1 MTELFTY
8 LLKVNIALSLF
19 YLIYYFWLRKLTF
32 YTINRYFLIF
42 ALTFSTLYPL
52 IHIHVNQ
59 SSAEKPT
66 PVASNVMPVWEYE
79 YSANQ
84 QMTINEHIDTLFYLT
99 LLVFTLRFCISLF
112 GILKIHLSSTASIWN
127 AYHYR
132 KSKED
137 ILPFSFWKNVYLN
150 PEKHSD
156 NELEGIFRHEYVH
169 VRQLHSLDILL
180 AELILIFC
188 WYNPFSW
195 LFRRVIRENIEFI
208 TDSNV
213 LASGINKKAYQY
225 SLLTVLTANRQ
236 STIANYFNMKDLK
249 KRISMMNRKQTA
261 NMHLFKYV
269 LLIPLVIGCL
279 SIFTISVAKQHTLTP
294 ESLSLTTVMGT
305 DDKPTENE
313 IPKGKPFV
321 LIDTISNIDTVK
333 DKEENTLANNL
344 QIRFVK
350 ADSLTPLYVI
360 DSELVEKTELAQI
373 DPNDIESIS
382 VLKSKGAVAMYGE
395 QAQDG
400 VILITTKNS
409 ASTIKADTLKIN
421 ESKLNS
427 PLTKLNSPLIYI
439 DGDKK
444 TRKDLDV
451 LDPEDI
457 DSVEVYKDKAATDK
471 YGDDGKNGVI
481 NITTKQTQSDKN

>member
-42 ALTFSTLYPL
+42 ALAFSTFYPL

-66 PVASNVMPVWEYE
+66 PVASNAIPVWEYE

-150 PEKHSD
+150 PKKHSD

-169 VRQLHSLDILL
+169 VRQLHSFDILL
-180 AELILIFC
+180 AEVVLIFC
-188 WYNPFSW
+188 WYNPFAW

-208 TDSNV
+208 TDNNV
-213 LASGINKKAYQY
+213 LASGINKEAYQY

-249 KRISMMNRKQTA
+249 KRISMMNRKQTTSG
-261 NMHLFKYV
+261 HLLKYV
-269 LLIPLVIGCL
+269 VLIPLVIGCL
-279 SIFTISVAKQHTLTP
+279 SIFTISAAQQHTLTP
-294 ESLSLTTVMGT
+294 ESLSLTTVMDTG
-305 DDKPTENE
+305 DKPTESE
-313 IPKGKPFV
+313 IPKGKSFALV
-321 LIDTISNIDTVK
+321 DTIPNTDTVK
-333 DKEENTLANNL
+333 EDITLVRNL
-344 QIRFVK
+344 QIRLGK
-350 ADSLTPLYVI
+350 ADSLAPLYVI
-360 DSELVEKTELAQI
+360 DGELAEKTELAKI
-373 DPNDIESIS
+373 DPNDIESLS

-395 QAQDG
+395 QAQGG
-400 VILITTKNS
+400 VILITTKHK
-409 ASTIKADTLKIN
+409 AATIKADTLEIK
-421 ESKLNS
+421 ESKLSS